1 MTEPLEPRPRAETDR
16 TISELNRGKAERVVL
31 GKNPYG
37 SMIRIVLAVV
47 LFVLVFGSIF
57 YFLRR

>member
-31 GKNPYG
+31 GKNPDG
-37 SMIRIVLAVV
+37 SMIRIILAVV

-57 YFLRR
+57 YFLQR